1 MSMHLIDSLPEC
13 RNLASR
19 GAAEMTQAI
28 SLLCPLFIWSLKVF
42 RFFSGLLCSQ
52 GSQGCVLGW
61 VSLVSLSRALEESF

>member
-13 RNLASR
+13 KHLASR
-19 GAAEMTQAI
+19 VAAEMTQAI

-42 RFFSGLLCSQ
+42 RFFSGFPCSR

-61 VSLVSLSRALEESF
+61 VSLVSLSQALEESF